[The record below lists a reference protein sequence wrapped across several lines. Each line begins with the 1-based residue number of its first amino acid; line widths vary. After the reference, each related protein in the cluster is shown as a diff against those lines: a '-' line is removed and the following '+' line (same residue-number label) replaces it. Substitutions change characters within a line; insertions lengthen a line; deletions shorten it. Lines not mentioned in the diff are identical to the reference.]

1 MRVESNPHLERVAAE
16 GDLDVH
22 DAPLDL
28 ASDIG
33 DEHQRLKSHVEAD
46 ADLHRFAGFYRDR
59 LEEELARSATNSPP
73 TSRTREVHPAPLPTS
88 TRPSTTPIHR
98 LRRALAKLR

>member
-73 TSRTREVHPAPLPTS
+73 NESHARSSPRAASDLYTALHDSHTSPTPRTR
-88 TRPSTTPIHR
+88 
-98 LRRALAKLR
+98 